1 MLTIKP
7 LSASEAAKARNP
19 KPWKGW
25 FPAEFL
31 DAAAKESQSSGKPMI
46 EARLA
51 VTNDGDT
58 REYRDWFTAS
68 ERFAEK
74 LRHACEAVG
83 ALDRYEAGSIAP
95 EIFPGHACDVRL
107 DIEKRRGLPDR
118 SVVAD
123 YRAAAS
129 EVVTSIRRAG

>member
-1 MLTIKP
+1 MLNISKP

-31 DAAAKESQSSGKPMI
+31 DAAAKESARGNAMI
-46 EARLA
+46 EVRLA
-51 VTNDGDT
+51 VTNDGET
-58 REYRDWFTAS
+58 REFRDWFTAS
-68 ERFAEK
+68 ERVAEK
-74 LRHACEAVG
+74 LRHACEACR
-83 ALDRYEAGSIAP
+83 ALDAYNAGKIAP
-95 EIFPGHACDVRL
+95 EIFPGRACDVRL
-107 DIEKRRGLPDR
+107 DIEKRRGFPDR
-118 SVVAD
+118 SVIVD